1 MDNCNVETEVG
12 LGMGSKQY
20 VYVVCLYVVWGKG
33 RLCSRSLSGGG
44 GKPSCPSPSA
54 GDLRELPR
62 VPLRDRKSVV

>member
-33 RLCSRSLSGGG
+33 RM
-44 GKPSCPSPSA
+44 
-54 GDLRELPR
+54 
-62 VPLRDRKSVV
+62 